1 MKQLYK
7 WGGVFI
13 SLLSL
18 FSFMVSCSVHGTGEI
33 DNKTEPTSYTVTVAS
48 GIEHGSVTANPTS
61 AAAGTEIVLTVTPE
75 TGYKLKTLTVTKAA
89 GGEVT
94 TTPDNNTPTKY
105 KFTMPESNVN
115 VSAVFEHASK
125 NIPLTLEAIAAGTI
139 TITNPWSTLKFTK
152 NGGELTSCGGAAEH
166 EIIVEANDIICF
178 YAESSGN
185 SSANYG
191 NNNMKISC
199 TADCYVYGNI
209 MSLVTLETGATSAS
223 QWNPEE
229 TTLTT
234 GYAFNRL
241 FWQNSPNSH
250 IKNHATKTL
259 YLPATTLTAHCYE
272 SMFYQCTAL
281 TTAPKLPATTLT
293 DFCYASMFKQCT
305 ALTTAPEL
313 PAATL
318 TESCYANMFTECTS
332 LSYIKCLATDISALG
347 CTTIWVRDVATSGT
361 FVRPA
366 STTGWTTGE
375 HGIPSGWTTED
386 AQ

>member
-1 MKQLYK
+1 M
-7 WGGVFI
+7 
-13 SLLSL
+13 
-18 FSFMVSCSVHGTGEI
+18 
-33 DNKTEPTSYTVTVAS
+33 AS
-48 GIEHGSVTANPTS
+48 GIEHGTVTANPASATKGTS
-61 AAAGTEIVLTVTPE
+61 VTLTATPE

-94 TTPDNNTPTKY
+94 TMPDNNTPTKY

-125 NIPLTLEAIAAGTI
+125 NIPLTLEAIAAGSI

-166 EIIVEANDIICF
+166 DIIVEANDIICF

-185 SSANYG
+185 SANYG
-191 NNNMKISC
+191 TKNMEISC

-241 FWQNSPNSH
+241 FWQNSH

-259 YLPATTLTAHCYE
+259 YLPA
-272 SMFYQCTAL
+272 
-281 TTAPKLPATTLT
+281 
-293 DFCYASMFKQCT
+293 
-305 ALTTAPEL
+305 
-313 PAATL
+313 ATL
-318 TESCYANMFTECTS
+318 TESCYSNMFTECTI
-332 LSYIKCLATDISALG
+332 LSYIKCLATNISAES
-347 CTTIWVRDVATSGT
+347 CTTIWVRSVATSGT